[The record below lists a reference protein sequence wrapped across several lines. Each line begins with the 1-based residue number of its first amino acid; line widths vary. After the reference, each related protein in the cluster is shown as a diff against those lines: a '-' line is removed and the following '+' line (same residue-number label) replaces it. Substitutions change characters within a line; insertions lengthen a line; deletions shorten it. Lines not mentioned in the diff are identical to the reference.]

1 MNWLSQNVDLVVDLT
16 ITHLRLSIPPIVLS
30 LVLAIMIGY
39 LAHRQRHVRGPLLT
53 LTGLLYAV
61 PSLPL
66 LIIIPVVFGTPLRSD
81 ATMIIALTIYGV
93 ALLVRSAADA
103 FGSVE
108 PSVHETANA
117 VGFSSWTRFWR
128 VELPLAGPVLLAGLR
143 VVAVSTVSL
152 VTVGAVI
159 GIQSLGTLFTDGFQR
174 GIQAEILTGVV
185 LTVLVGYALDSACVV
200 AGRLLMPWTRP
211 RAAREADPTEFAD
224 AEVAR

>member
-1 MNWLSQNVDLVVDLT
+1 MNWLSQNTDLVIELT
-16 ITHLRLSIPPIVLS
+16 LTHLRLSVPPILLS
-30 LVLAIMIGY
+30 LVLAIAIGY
-39 LAHRQRHVRGPLLT
+39 AAHRQRFARGVLLT
-53 LTGLLYAV
+53 FTGLLYAI

-66 LIIIPVVFGTPLRSD
+66 LIMIPVVFGTSLRSD
-81 ATMIIALTIYGV
+81 ATMIIALTTYGV

-103 FGSVE
+103 FGSVDG
-108 PSVHETANA
+108 SVHETASA
-117 VGFSSWTRFWR
+117 VGFSAWARFWR

-185 LTVLVGYALDSACVV
+185 LTILVGYLLDAACVWS
-200 AGRLLMPWTRP
+200 GRALMPWTRVGAGAV
-211 RAAREADPTEFAD
+211 RGAAR
-224 AEVAR
+224 

>member
-1 MNWLSQNVDLVVDLT
+1 VKWLSQNVDLVVDLT
-16 ITHLRLSIPPIVLS
+16 LTHLRLSIPPIVLS
-30 LVLAIMIGY
+30 LVLAIAIGY
-39 LAHRQRHVRGPLLT
+39 LAHRQRLARGPLLT

-66 LIIIPVVFGTPLRSD
+66 LIMIPVVFGTPLRSD

-103 FGSVE
+103 FGSVD
-108 PSVHETANA
+108 PSVHDTANA
-117 VGFSSWTRFWR
+117 VGFASWTRFWR

-143 VVAVSTVSL
+143 VVTVSTVSL

-185 LTVLVGYALDSACVV
+185 LTVLVGYALDSACVL
-200 AGRLLMPWTRP
+200 AGRLLMPWARP
-211 RAAREADPTEFAD
+211 RVARVADPMELPDREAAR
-224 AEVAR
+224 